1 MVLLPLLGALTKI
14 NDSVR
19 YYFVKLIK
27 KRGQA
32 AKLLPALL
40 LLVSFLPASGQP
52 NKNLKGF
59 VGLQASLGIGVPP
72 IFEQGDLGY
81 LNPGFGFVPG
91 FGAIYSRIIR
101 QNLIIT
107 TGLNLSKP
115 SSAFVFKYPLEADKI
130 IKRRFSMDVG
140 WQVLSLPL
148 LVTKDFGQNLPMQ
161 RKWAPTVS
169 AGMHLNYS
177 ILAKL
182 NGAQI
187 IENFDYVNGLSIL
200 SESVF
205 FLNNK
210 GSFFSS
216 FIMTAGFA
224 RLNSKNE
231 RLETGLVFN
240 WAPIKYG
247 AGYFERSGDVDYFR
261 TNFKV
266 GFGHLGIY
274 LKYGFPLVEN
284 PIVRNHH

>member
-1 MVLLPLLGALTKI
+1 MVLPTQFAVLTKN
-14 NDSVR
+14 ND
-19 YYFVKLIK
+19 FVKFFFIELIK
-27 KRGQA
+27 KRGLA
-32 AKLLPALL
+32 AKLLPGLL
-40 LLVSFLPASGQP
+40 LLASFLPASGQA

-59 VGLQASLGIGVPP
+59 FGLQASMGLGVPP
-72 IFEQGDLGY
+72 VFEQNDPGN

-91 FGAIYSRIIR
+91 FGAFYSRIIR
-101 QNLIIT
+101 QNYIVT
-107 TGLNLSKP
+107 TGLNLSRP

-148 LVTKDFGQNLPMQ
+148 LVTKDFGQNLPVQ

-177 ILAKL
+177 ILAKINAGL
-182 NGAQI
+182 MIA
-187 IENFDYVNGLSIL
+187 NFDYVNGLSIL

-205 FLNNK
+205 SLNNK
-210 GSFFSS
+210 RSFFSS
-216 FIMTAGFA
+216 FAMTAGFA
-224 RLNSKNE
+224 RLSSKNE

-247 AGYFERSGDVDYFR
+247 DGYFERSGDVDYFR

-266 GFGHLGIY
+266 GFGHFGVY
-274 LKYGFPLVEN
+274 LKYGFPLIEN
-284 PIVRNHH
+284 PVAKNLN